1 MNTFFCLLLALM
13 LAGTASAHEPIKL
26 YMPDAPPLTL
36 HDYESGHGM
45 AGDVVLAALARI
57 GKLTHI
63 VAEPWPRAQINVS
76 RGRNMLIIPL
86 SRTPEREELYTWIAS
101 IMELERAFFSLD
113 DPVEN
118 FAQARQRY
126 RRIGVGMGTAQV
138 GILQRQGFSDEQIV
152 QLKLGENPAHL
163 LSLGRIDAWFTGVPE
178 ALYIWESS
186 AYREQN
192 LRRSPTLASTGLY
205 LGCSKDC
212 DAQLVEQLRTA
223 ISELEQDGVSAE
235 VIDLRSLVPLDR
247 AHVIASVRKTGRLIV
262 VDEDYH
268 SFGVSGEIIAS
279 VVEHDLGMLKA
290 SPQRVAFPDIPI
302 PFTPVMEQWA
312 LPNAEKIVAA
322 YQQMHE
328 EQNR

>member
-1 MNTFFCLLLALM
+1 MAALYCFDQNNRMFVVPKPFCLLAAL
-13 LAGTASAHEPIKL
+13 LFAGVASASEPIKL

-36 HDYESGHGM
+36 HHYEGGHGM
-45 AGDVVLAALARI
+45 VGDVVLTALARI

-63 VAEPWPRAQINVS
+63 VAEPWPRAQMRVAK
-76 RGRNMLIIPL
+76 GKNMLIIPL
-86 SRTPEREELYTWIAS
+86 SRTPEREALYTWIAS

-113 DPVEN
+113 EPVTS

-138 GILQRQGFSDEQIV
+138 DILQREGFSEEQIV
-152 QLKLGENPAHL
+152 QLKLGDNPAHL

-192 LRRSPTLASTGLY
+192 LRRSPPLASTGLY

-223 ISELEQDGVSAE
+223 IRELEQSGISQR
-235 VIDLRSLVPLDR
+235 LRQAYLPL
-247 AHVIASVRKTGRLIV
+247 
-262 VDEDYH
+262 
-268 SFGVSGEIIAS
+268 
-279 VVEHDLGMLKA
+279 
-290 SPQRVAFPDIPI
+290 QPDP
-302 PFTPVMEQWA
+302 
-312 LPNAEKIVAA
+312 
-322 YQQMHE
+322 
-328 EQNR
+328 

>member
-1 MNTFFCLLLALM
+1 MFVVNTFFCLLLALM

-36 HDYESGHGM
+36 HHYEGGHGM

-57 GKLTHI
+57 GKLTDI
-63 VAEPWPRAQINVS
+63 VAEPWPRAQVNVS

-113 DPVEN
+113 EPVTS
-118 FAQARQRY
+118 FMQARQRY

-212 DAQLVEQLRTA
+212 DAQLVEQLRAA
-223 ISELEQDGVSAE
+223 ISELEEDGVSQR
-235 VIDLRSLVPLDR
+235 LRQAYLPL
-247 AHVIASVRKTGRLIV
+247 
-262 VDEDYH
+262 
-268 SFGVSGEIIAS
+268 
-279 VVEHDLGMLKA
+279 
-290 SPQRVAFPDIPI
+290 QPDP
-302 PFTPVMEQWA
+302 
-312 LPNAEKIVAA
+312 
-322 YQQMHE
+322 
-328 EQNR
+328 